1 MSSKQREAL
10 EEVVSILSTWADHL
24 PPVIQEKAQE
34 AIDKAEAA
42 LAEPLRNCDVGT
54 IREQDLRFYDFC
66 GSHSSCVECPLRG
79 RVYSCSLSWS
89 QMPYESEV
97 RS

>member
-42 LAEPLRNCDVGT
+42 LA
-54 IREQDLRFYDFC
+54 
-66 GSHSSCVECPLRG
+66 
-79 RVYSCSLSWS
+79 
-89 QMPYESEV
+89 
-97 RS
+97 